1 MSRGVLGKEA
11 EEWCTDRGTSK
22 AKAGM
27 LQGVSHSQP
36 PPPDLG
42 HSLTSHECS
51 GNISGME
58 SIITCAALGKS
69 LALSEIQLSSVAG
82 GLITLTFQDYAR
94 LQFPRYSST

>member
-1 MSRGVLGKEA
+1 MGAQTEGLAMQRP
-11 EEWCTDRGTSK
+11 R
-22 AKAGM
+22 M

-36 PPPDLG
+36 PPPGLG

-58 SIITCAALGKS
+58 SIIICAALGKS
-69 LALSEIQLSSVAG
+69 LALSEIQLSSVAS